1 MKYRLQPV
9 LDKREKKKKDAEK
22 ALADARAS
30 LEKQNAI
37 LKQREEDV
45 VKAVEKKDQYSKDFM
60 TKMQAGMETG
70 KISAGKAY
78 LEVLKQ
84 NIVMAQKKV
93 EDQKKV
99 VQGCEQ
105 KLQAAVTQLTEAT
118 KEMKV
123 IEKHKENWQDGLKRE
138 IQEKEDREQEE
149 VAQTLYEQHRKQR
162 SS

>member
-22 ALADARAS
+22 VLADARAQ

-45 VKAVEKKDQYSKDFM
+45 VKAVEKKDQYTKDLM
-60 TKMQAGMETG
+60 AKMQAGMETG
-70 KISAGKAY
+70 KITAGKMY
-78 LEVLKQ
+78 IEVLKQ
-84 NIVMAQKKV
+84 NIVVAQKKV

-99 VQGCEQ
+99 VQSCEQ
-105 KLQAAVTQLTEAT
+105 KVQAAVTQLTEAT

-123 IEKHKENWQDGLKRE
+123 IEKHKENWQEGVKRE
-138 IQEKEDREQEE
+138 IEEKEDREQEE